1 MNFFGFCLI
10 EVNELGELVL
20 SNASRDKL
28 MEMLEILRVIFSPM
42 WVGRWRGHASVI
54 DENKL

>member
-42 WVGRWRGHASVI
+42 WVGRWIGHASVI
-54 DENKL
+54 GENKL